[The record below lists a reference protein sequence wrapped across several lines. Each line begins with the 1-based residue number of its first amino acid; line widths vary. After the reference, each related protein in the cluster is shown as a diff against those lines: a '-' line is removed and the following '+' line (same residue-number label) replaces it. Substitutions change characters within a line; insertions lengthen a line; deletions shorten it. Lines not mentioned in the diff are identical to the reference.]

1 MSSGKAV
8 VVCDLEA
15 GGKPLRLPPEASD
28 VWGLAWGPDGRRLAL
43 GLSDGGTAV
52 WDIELVYSPSAPP
65 LPMRRVRRWPASRRA
80 RIGPTAAG
88 TAASS
93 VTGRGTA
100 ETSA

>member
-1 MSSGKAV
+1 MVKV

-52 WDIELVYSPSAPP
+52 WDIEAV
-65 LPMRRVRRWPASRRA
+65 RA
-80 RIGPTAAG
+80 RLAEFGAAQV
-88 TAASS
+88 ASCH
-93 VTGRGTA
+93 
-100 ETSA
+100 